1 MMTSNSTHRIDVL
14 HCLGTAVLESRM
26 LFEHLD
32 ERLRAALAQQG
43 AIARGRRGIYWLY

>member
-32 ERLRAALAQQG
+32 ERLCAALAQQG
-43 AIARGRRGIYWLY
+43 AIARGRRGIYCLC